1 MLEMGRSYVDRL
13 TARVAKFDS
22 SVSSRT
28 LVQDFYWSSTMVREL
43 GDIPVEHTRD
53 TVSALEMAG

>member
-1 MLEMGRSYVDRL
+1 MGRSCIDRL

-43 GDIPVEHTRD
+43 RDIPVEHTRD